1 MNMTGGDI
9 VRDHTLE
16 TWSRRKWC
24 FFGAFVGGTALV
36 SALTSCRSE
45 LKVDPSPLSPQPT
58 TTERPTELGEDAA
71 TKTTTPILPPAVTS
85 SPTATPTPMPASTAT
100 NTSTP
105 LPAGYGVVPEIVG
118 MHYEQ
123 AQQAL
128 EEAGFTY
135 IYRDVFSREEE
146 IGVIIGQNPAPGTGL
161 PLGEPV
167 FVYRAFQV
175 VQIRMGEPC
184 QPLRVTSTSGR
195 LRFSAFLE
203 EEESYRISTDFTHG
217 ETILFDYRMN
227 PLRTIDNPITREVVF
242 HPDWTGWYV
251 LMIGPYQIS
260 QSTVDDW
267 PQGVPMGEF
276 CIIPPEYE

>member
-1 MNMTGGDI
+1 MPIGII
-9 VRDHTLE
+9 VQRHIFKPRFLRG
-16 TWSRRKWC
+16 RR
-24 FFGAFVGGTALV
+24 AI
-36 SALTSCRSE
+36 SALAAAPAFLAALAACRSE
-45 LKVDPSPLSPQPT
+45 LAAGPTPLSPQHSVTQLPT
-58 TTERPTELGEDAA
+58 ATDVISTTETA
-71 TKTTTPILPPAVTS
+71 TPILPAAATS
-85 SPTATPTPMPASTAT
+85 SPSATTTPMPSFTAT
-100 NTSTP
+100 NTSTA

-118 MHYEQ
+118 MHYEK

-128 EEAGFTY
+128 EDAGFSY
-135 IYRDVFSREEE
+135 VFRDVFSREEE

-161 PLGEPV
+161 ALGEAV
-167 FVYRAFQV
+167 FAYRAFQV

-195 LRFSAFLE
+195 LRFSAYLE
-203 EEESYRISTDFTHG
+203 EDESYRISTDFSHG
-217 ETILFDYRMN
+217 ETVLFDYRMN

-260 QSTVDDW
+260 QSTVDEW
-267 PQGVPMGEF
+267 PEGVPMGEF